1 MVPHGGL
8 IMRESFGVIEACAHA
23 ASEKKAENL
32 VLLDLR
38 GISSWTDFFLIGSA
52 LSEPQLRAIVSS
64 ICKQLRDRLRLQP
77 LSVDGLP
84 ASQWVVID
92 YGGVVAHLFLKEKRE
107 FYAIENLWRDAPRL
121 ERPWLT

>member
-1 MVPHGGL
+1 
-8 IMRESFGVIEACAHA
+8 MRERFGVIEMCAHA

-52 LSEPQLRAIVSS
+52 LSEPQLKAIASS
-64 ICKQLRDRLRLQP
+64 IREQLRDRLQLQP
-77 LSVDGLP
+77 LSVSGSP
-84 ASQWVVID
+84 ASQWIAID
-92 YGGVVAHLFLKEKRE
+92 YGGVVTHLFLKEKRE

-121 ERPWLT
+121 RGPWLDC

>member
-1 MVPHGGL
+1 
-8 IMRESFGVIEACAHA
+8 MRESFGVVEMCAHA

-52 LSEPQLRAIVSS
+52 LSEPQLKAIVSF
-64 ICKQLRDRLRLQP
+64 IREQLREHLQLLP
-77 LSVDGLP
+77 LSVNGLP
-84 ASQWVVID
+84 ASQWIAID

-121 ERPWLT
+121 KGPWLDYQG